1 MKPVK
6 RMRATTR
13 PLSLSRSYS
22 AVKQRSQRGFGLI
35 ELMISVTLGLL
46 LSAAVIQVFLASST
60 SSQIQDSLAQV
71 QETGRFSMHFIAKEI
86 RMSGYMGCASRGMSR
101 ESAEDFSDAV
111 EVIALPADAVNFTP
125 QDMITGAD
133 NVVNGNAWDALPG
146 TDVLILRPGSDSNA
160 QVESVADDDMSEV
173 RISDNVA
180 GFEQGDFVLLA
191 DCQKA
196 AIFRVSNEPKKPGE
210 GATTLLHA
218 QGTYN
223 SQSTRSGGKFGPSA
237 EILGLDEVRLFVR
250 DTGRTNDAGNQINA
264 LFLRRRSVGGGGV
277 LSNAIELVEGVE
289 NMQLLYGVDTNGD
302 FSINQY
308 LAAGAISANPA
319 VTPNWGQVVSV
330 KAQLTVVANQGN
342 VVGEDGSADAQQVVD
357 INGNAVAN
365 PDGRLRQVFTNVFA
379 LRNKLP

>member
-1 MKPVK
+1 MKQF
-6 RMRATTR
+6 R
-13 PLSLSRSYS
+13 
-22 AVKQRSQRGFGLI
+22 QRGFGLV

-71 QETGRFSMHFIAKEI
+71 QETGRFAMHFIAKEI
-86 RMSGYMGCASRGMSR
+86 RMSGYMGCASRGMGR
-101 ESAEDFSDAV
+101 ESADSFNEVV
-111 EVIALPADAVNFTP
+111 EVIALPATAVSFTP

-133 NVVNGNAWDALPG
+133 DVADGNVWDALPG
-146 TDVLILRPGSDSNA
+146 TDVLILRRGSDSNA
-160 QVESVADDDMSEV
+160 RIESVFDDDLSQV

-196 AIFRVSNEPKKPGE
+196 AIFRVTNEPKKPGD
-210 GATTLLHA
+210 GVTSLVHA
-218 QGTYN
+218 QGSYN
-223 SQSTRSGGKFGPSA
+223 SKNARSGGKFGPNA

-250 DTGRTNDAGNQINA
+250 DTGRTNDAGDQING
-264 LFLRRRSVGGGGV
+264 LFLRRRAVGGGGD
-277 LSNAIELVEGVE
+277 LSAAIELVEGVE
-289 NMQLLYGVDTNGD
+289 SMQLLYGVDTNGD

-308 LAAGAISANPA
+308 LAAGAISADPA